1 MNAHLGP
8 IPPGTTMPGGP
19 APLGRPAAG
28 PDGLVWRR
36 VHPVTPLVKGWKAI
50 AVIAAVIAQQ
60 LGDNLARG
68 LDLVRGS
75 GLTVLLGG
83 LLAVVLVVTGLSW
96 LSWRMTRYAI
106 DAQAIHL
113 RQGVIF
119 RQQRQAR
126 LDRLQAVDIVQPIVA
141 RIFGLAELKLEVA
154 GGADSAIKLSFLKES
169 EANVLRNELLAR
181 AAGVVTAER
190 GVDAPVPAPPP
201 ERHIVSV
208 PLSRLIGSIIL
219 TPSMLVVVIVA
230 IAVPAGMII
239 AGDPGAIV
247 LLPAT
252 LFSVVGVLWKEFNQG
267 FNFQA
272 AIAPDGI
279 RLRHGLTEAR
289 SQTLPPGRIQAVRL
303 RRRLLWRWA
312 DWWRVDVNVAGY
324 GQKQGAT
331 ETVLLPVGTRDEALL
346 ALWLVLPD
354 LGVPDARAF
363 LDAALNG
370 SGSGSAAGFTTC
382 PRRSR
387 WLSPLAWRV
396 QGVALTDRAAILRRG
411 RFSRVVEFV
420 PFERTQSV
428 GISQGPVARGFGV
441 ATLTLHSTHGAI
453 RPVVDHLAAADVADL
468 ANQVVNRSRAARAT
482 AAPEQWLSR
491 VRAAGLPVAGPVGA
505 AGGGS

>member
-8 IPPGTTMPGGP
+8 IPPGTTMPGAP

-50 AVIAAVIAQQ
+50 AVIAAVVAQQ
-60 LGDNLARG
+60 AGDNLARG
-68 LDLVRGS
+68 MDLFRGS
-75 GLTVLLGG
+75 GLPVLLGG

-106 DAQAIHL
+106 DAQAVHL

-169 EANVLRNELLAR
+169 EANALRNELLAR

-239 AGDPGAIV
+239 GGDPGAIV

-303 RRRLLWRWA
+303 RRRVLWRWA

-324 GQKQGAT
+324 GQKQGET

-363 LDAALNG
+363 LDAAL
-370 SGSGSAAGFTTC
+370 SGSGSAQGFTTC
-382 PRRSR
+382 PQRAR

-396 QGVALTDRAAILRRG
+396 QGVALTNRAAMIRRG
-411 RFSRVVEFV
+411 RFSRVIEFV
-420 PFERTQSV
+420 PLERTQSV
-428 GISQGPVARGFGV
+428 GISQGPIARRFEV
-441 ATLTLHSTHGAI
+441 ATLELHSTHGAI
-453 RPVVDHLAAADVADL
+453 RPVVDHLVAADVAEL
-468 ANQVVNRSRAARAT
+468 ANQVVNLSRAARAT

-505 AGGGS
+505 AGVGS